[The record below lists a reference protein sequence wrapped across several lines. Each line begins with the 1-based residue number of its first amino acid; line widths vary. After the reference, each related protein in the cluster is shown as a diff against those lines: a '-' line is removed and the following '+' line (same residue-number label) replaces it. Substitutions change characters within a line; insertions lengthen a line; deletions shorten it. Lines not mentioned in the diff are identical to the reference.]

1 MSNAPAPT
9 KPSSPSSGQSRRS
22 ATYFFLRG
30 VAITLPPV
38 LTLLILL
45 WAANGFNMY
54 VIQPINTVV
63 RYALANWEN
72 DIRTEDQLVAPPGNF
87 PRLEEWNRNYLV
99 TRSMVDD
106 LGPGQGLPRGMTG
119 ITSEWVHEKWSRD
132 VFVPMGRGAGPV
144 QYVPLAD
151 YDLVFKYLRPQ
162 PLPTTAIGLY
172 MEIASVRNFSSTWLL
187 SAVSLSMAIVAMYFT
202 GRLVTARIGKWFV
215 RKLEGVLVQV
225 PLVRNVYSTVKQVT
239 DFVLSER
246 EVEFQ
251 RVVALEYPRAG
262 SWTLGFVTGE
272 GMLDCAAVVRE
283 PMVTVLV
290 PTSPVPA
297 GGFTVMVS
305 KSSVIDLNL
314 TIDQAV
320 QFVVSC
326 GVLIPPHQVSTPEA
340 IERELQRRLESTEV
354 AAGAAAGVTYGS
366 SP

>member
-1 MSNAPAPT
+1 MHDPASART
-9 KPSSPSSGQSRRS
+9 GRS
-22 ATYFFLRG
+22 TTYFFLRG

-45 WAANGFNMY
+45 WAANGFNTY

-63 RYALANWEN
+63 RFALATWKN
-72 DIRTEDQLVAPPGNF
+72 DIRTADQLSPPPAGF
-87 PRLEEWNRNYLV
+87 PPLPEWDRNYLV
-99 TRSMVDD
+99 TRQAADEYQEVRQTDPLVLTAELKRS
-106 LGPGQGLPRGMTG
+106 
-119 ITSEWVHEKWSRD
+119 IY
-132 VFVPMGRGAGPV
+132 VPMARGTDPGTF
-144 QYVPLAD
+144 VPLAD
-151 YDLVFKYLRPQ
+151 YDLVFKDLRPV
-162 PLPTTAIGLY
+162 PAPTTAIGLY
-172 MEIASVRNFSSTWLL
+172 MVIAAVRDFRSQWLL
-187 SAVSLSMAIVAMYFT
+187 SCLSLSMAIIGMYFL
-202 GRLVTARIGKWFV
+202 GRLVTARIGAWFV
-215 RKLEGVLVQV
+215 RKGEGVLTRV

-239 DFVLSER
+239 DFVLSDR

-272 GMLDCAAVVRE
+272 GMLDCAAEVRE

-297 GGFTVMVS
+297 GGFTVMVT

-326 GVLIPPHQVSTPEA
+326 GVLIPPHQKASAGALEQ
-340 IERELQRRLESTEV
+340 ELQKRLTT
-354 AAGAAAGVTYGS
+354 AATNGAGIPIADRT
-366 SP
+366 